1 MPETKLDADVELLIH
16 GASFPIVNPLGI
28 DINTLNNWKSGTTKP
43 RPAKVRDTAVT
54 LCNAI
59 KNRAD
64 DQESL
69 LKKARI
75 IATKYCP
82 DELSDL
88 NNLGNFPAF
97 IFRLAENREKL
108 QEEKPVEQKPAK
120 KKSSKRIIS
129 SKRHKEKGSR
139 TSSKK
144 PGTDESIPEGG
155 DGYSLLPVHYEQVQ
169 MYRERWD
176 AKASIR
182 KLIMLHLNGGVFRVQ
197 RLKWQV
203 EVANKHLPKDFRW
216 PDKVF
221 DENPV
226 DRDRRLEIELE
237 GAEPW
242 PKDLQ
247 NLCVFIGTESSFKR
261 WVMPEDKGVIENPR
275 ATRAF
280 WVQYLRKLKNSYDR
294 LRHTEGPSFQFH
306 AELYEVDIHDFYAHV
321 FNYDEPGGY
330 IVGSHLWSGRNAL
343 RAFEIKWPKNKP
355 EPVGYSNLKARI
367 EKMRTDKSVCRKI
380 PLT

>member
-1 MPETKLDADVELLIH
+1 MFGYQKKMPETKLDADVELLIH

-129 SKRHKEKGSR
+129 SKRHKE
-139 TSSKK
+139 
-144 PGTDESIPEGG
+144 
-155 DGYSLLPVHYEQVQ
+155 
-169 MYRERWD
+169 
-176 AKASIR
+176 
-182 KLIMLHLNGGVFRVQ
+182 RV
-197 RLKWQV
+197 R
-203 EVANKHLPKDFRW
+203 AHLPRNPEQTNQFQKVETDIVCSRCITNRFRCIVSGGMQKH
-216 PDKVF
+216 PSG
-221 DENPV
+221 N
-226 DRDRRLEIELE
+226 
-237 GAEPW
+237 
-242 PKDLQ
+242 
-247 NLCVFIGTESSFKR
+247 SSCC
-261 WVMPEDKGVIENPR
+261 I
-275 ATRAF
+275 
-280 WVQYLRKLKNSYDR
+280 
-294 LRHTEGPSFQFH
+294 
-306 AELYEVDIHDFYAHV
+306 
-321 FNYDEPGGY
+321 
-330 IVGSHLWSGRNAL
+330 
-343 RAFEIKWPKNKP
+343 
-355 EPVGYSNLKARI
+355 
-367 EKMRTDKSVCRKI
+367 
-380 PLT
+380 